1 MPLFIDCYNLLHAD
15 MPPSLAG
22 LEEDG
27 LCRLLA
33 ASPWAGDRIV
43 VVCDG
48 VVKPGTPRVSPVSQV
63 ELIYSGKDRT
73 ADDVI
78 IQMVVAYS
86 APRSMY
92 VVTDDREIRAAVRRR
107 KAQVISTGS
116 FIRALA
122 TTPPS
127 SSRPSPVA
135 RHRPTLPAG
144 EVNAWL
150 EEFGIDPNAPSPEA
164 AIRHDERA
172 TAPRRVPIENEPP
185 QPPANPQDVIDD
197 EEVANWLKEF
207 GIAPDQPIDP
217 RQREWW
223 E

>member
-1 MPLFIDCYNLLHAD
+1 

-22 LEEDG
+22 LDEDG
-27 LCRLLA
+27 LCRILA
-33 ASPWAGDRIV
+33 TSPWAGDRIV

-63 ELIYSGKDRT
+63 ELIYSGKGRS

-92 VVTDDREIRAAVRRR
+92 VVTDDREIRSAVKRR

-122 TTPPS
+122 STPPTG
-127 SSRPSPVA
+127 SRPDPVT
-135 RHRPTLPAG
+135 RHRPALPAG

-150 EEFGIDPNAPSPEA
+150 EEFGIDPSAASPESAVERDPRA
-164 AIRHDERA
+164 AD
-172 TAPRRVPIENEPP
+172 PRRAPIESEPP
-185 QPPANPQDVIDD
+185 PAKPAAQDAIDD
-197 EEVANWLKEF
+197 EEVANWLREF
-207 GIAPDQPIDP
+207 GIAEDEPIDP
-217 RQREWW
+217 RKREWW